1 MAQWQI
7 DKEELIGWR
16 RHLHQ
21 HPEIAWE
28 EKETA
33 HYLAEQ
39 LRKMGVK
46 EVAEEV
52 FGYGLVATI
61 PGDPKKKC
69 AALRADMDA
78 LPIEEENNVPYRS
91 LVPGKMHACGHD
103 AHMAIVLGAVK
114 ALLCN
119 PPQGSIKV
127 IFQPREEKPPG
138 GACYMVERGV
148 LENPQVDGIFGF
160 HISPL
165 FPAGTIGYRV
175 GSMMAIADDFT
186 LTISGHGGHGASPHT
201 ATDPILMA
209 AEAVVA
215 LQTIVS
221 RMNNPQEPL
230 VLSICT
236 IHGGT
241 SQNIIPNEVKMT
253 GTLRCLSKAVRDA
266 AVTEMHQVLS
276 GITASW
282 QGSYQLDY
290 LYAYPSVISTA
301 GMVDILKEAAT
312 AIPGLVTEQMP
323 YSLLAGEDFAYYAEK
338 VPGVYFMLGA
348 LSADRE
354 PYPWHHPRFDIDE
367 AALPIGSCLLAECVY
382 ILANQDR
389 K

>member
-69 AALRADMDA
+69 AALRGDMDA

-127 IFQPREEKPPG
+127 IFQPREEKTAG
-138 GACYMVERGV
+138 RRLLYGRAGRIWKTHKWMAFLVS
-148 LENPQVDGIFGF
+148 IFLLYF
-160 HISPL
+160 RL
-165 FPAGTIGYRV
+165 V
-175 GSMMAIADDFT
+175 
-186 LTISGHGGHGASPHT
+186 
-201 ATDPILMA
+201 
-209 AEAVVA
+209 
-215 LQTIVS
+215 
-221 RMNNPQEPL
+221 PL
-230 VLSICT
+230 VI
-236 IHGGT
+236 
-241 SQNIIPNEVKMT
+241 E
-253 GTLRCLSKAVRDA
+253 
-266 AVTEMHQVLS
+266 
-276 GITASW
+276 
-282 QGSYQLDY
+282 
-290 LYAYPSVISTA
+290 
-301 GMVDILKEAAT
+301 
-312 AIPGLVTEQMP
+312 
-323 YSLLAGEDFAYYAEK
+323 
-338 VPGVYFMLGA
+338 LGA
-348 LSADRE
+348 
-354 PYPWHHPRFDIDE
+354 
-367 AALPIGSCLLAECVY
+367 
-382 ILANQDR
+382 
-389 K
+389 